1 MANPL
6 PKHRAREYET
16 IFILDPECPSDVT
29 DQIAARLRDVIARL
43 EGKLLRAENWGRRR
57 LAYPVR
63 KHNKGIYIYL
73 KYLGYSD
80 MVAELE
86 RNLRMIER
94 VIKHMTVKLEEDVN
108 PETKAVRDED
118 ISFVPQFEEEIDEP
132 APPAPVEAA
141 EPAESDAPACASSGS
156 VELAEGEENEDAD
169 TSDAGDEPGSDEEEK

>member
-1 MANPL
+1 MANLL

-16 IFILDPECPSDVT
+16 IFILDPECPADVT
-29 DQIAARLRDVIARL
+29 DQIATRLRDVIARL

-94 VIKHMTVKLEEDVN
+94 VIKHMTIKIEEDVN
-108 PETKAVRDED
+108 PEIKAVREED
-118 ISFVPQFEEEIDEP
+118 ISFVPQFEEEEIDEP
-132 APPAPVEAA
+132 APPAALEA
-141 EPAESDAPACASSGS
+141 SVGDAPACASAGS
-156 VELAEGEENEDAD
+156 VELAEGEDDGDHETAEEDEE
-169 TSDAGDEPGSDEEEK
+169 SESDEEDK

>member
-16 IFILDPECPSDVT
+16 IFILDPECPTDVT
-29 DQIAARLRDVIARL
+29 DQIAARLRDVITRL
-43 EGKLLRAENWGRRR
+43 DGKLLRAENWGRRR

-63 KHNKGIYIYL
+63 KHGKGIYIYL

-108 PETKAVRDED
+108 PETKAVREED
-118 ISFVPQFEEEIDEP
+118 ISFVPQFEEEEIDEP
-132 APPAPVEAA
+132 APPVAAEAA
-141 EPAESDAPACASSGS
+141 VADAPACASAGS
-156 VELAEGEENEDAD
+156 VELAEGEEDEDAG
-169 TSDAGDEPGSDEEEK
+169 TAEAGDEPGSDGEEK